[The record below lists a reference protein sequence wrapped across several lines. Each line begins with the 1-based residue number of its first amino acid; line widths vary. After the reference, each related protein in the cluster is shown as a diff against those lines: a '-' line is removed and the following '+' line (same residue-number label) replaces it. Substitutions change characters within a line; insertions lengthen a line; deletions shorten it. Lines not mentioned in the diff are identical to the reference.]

1 MAKATP
7 FSFAYLSEILSSPA
21 IKPLVQRLHPSA
33 VLGALK
39 STFDDMVIELGAAF
53 GEQRLPD
60 VNDLIERIRARLE
73 NLLEVAEPLVL
84 DARGRVFPNGF
95 ERLAPPAV
103 QEGTWILSEPQS
115 DYSRRQDAARERDV
129 RLRLTR
135 LAGCESAAVFADCES
150 ARVAI
155 LHALALSGRKL
166 VVARRD
172 LFEKEDGSRLED
184 AFSFFPSLQRREIG
198 ACNSVTLRDYERAID
213 AETGLVWR
221 AFGRWSQDG
230 RSPLASDVAR
240 LKGIDGRSFSIIGDL
255 EFAPLIDLSDFFDA
269 PIPTVGE
276 RLKNGFDL
284 VLCDGAQLI
293 GGPSCGL
300 VFGSRSSIDSILAA
314 PAAPLAKLN
323 RVAYA
328 ILAKTLAIYESRDA
342 ALESIP
348 PLRTLST
355 SLANLQSRAERL
367 ATLLEHCEC
376 VQIARVVEGRAV
388 LCPNAPFGT
397 SPTRIVEVR
406 LRGFSPAEF
415 AAKLETTS
423 PKLLVRWTRDAVH
436 VDMKTLL
443 PEQDIVVSELFEQLS
458 RQMEKPAGE

>member
-33 VLGALK
+33 VLVALK
-39 STFDDMVIELGAAF
+39 STIDDMVIELG
-53 GEQRLPD
+53 
-60 VNDLIERIRARLE
+60 V
-73 NLLEVAEPLVL
+73 

-135 LAGCESAAVFADCES
+135 LAGCESAAVFANCES

-342 ALESIP
+342 ALESSEP
-348 PLRTLST
+348 RRTARDSLGALRMRSD
-355 SLANLQSRAERL
+355 RARRRR
-367 ATLLEHCEC
+367 
-376 VQIARVVEGRAV
+376 ARH
-388 LCPNAPFGT
+388 
-397 SPTRIVEVR
+397 S
-406 LRGFSPAEF
+406 
-415 AAKLETTS
+415 
-423 PKLLVRWTRDAVH
+423 
-436 VDMKTLL
+436 L
-443 PEQDIVVSELFEQLS
+443 PERRVRNLADANRRSTLARFFARRIC
-458 RQMEKPAGE
+458 R